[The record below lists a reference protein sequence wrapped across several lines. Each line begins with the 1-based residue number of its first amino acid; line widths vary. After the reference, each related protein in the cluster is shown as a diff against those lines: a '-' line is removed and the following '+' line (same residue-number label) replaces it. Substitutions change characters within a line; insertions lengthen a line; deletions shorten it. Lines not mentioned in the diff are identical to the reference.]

1 MSFSPTSSSA
11 TGGWVAQPQESQ
23 DRPVKSSQDML
34 RLVRNAYRVL
44 LTRGLRGA
52 RLLVLDEE
60 TRQYVESALAG
71 MQT

>member
-1 MSFSPTSSSA
+1 
-11 TGGWVAQPQESQ
+11 
-23 DRPVKSSQDML
+23 ML

-52 RLLVLDEE
+52 RLPVLDDE
-60 TRQYVESALAG
+60 TRRYLQSELRG

>member
-1 MSFSPTSSSA
+1 
-11 TGGWVAQPQESQ
+11 VAQPQESQ